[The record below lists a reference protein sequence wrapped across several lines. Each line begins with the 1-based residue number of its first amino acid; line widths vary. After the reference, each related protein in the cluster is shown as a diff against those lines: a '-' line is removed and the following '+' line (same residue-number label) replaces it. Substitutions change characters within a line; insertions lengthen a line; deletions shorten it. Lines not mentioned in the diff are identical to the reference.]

1 MPTGS
6 PKLRFVTLNLAH
18 GRRLH
23 AHQALLTPRLLA
35 RNLERVAS
43 SLRPLGADVVALQ
56 EADGP
61 SSWSGNFDHVATL
74 AELTDLETFF
84 RGDHNPFKLG
94 RLRLASGTALL
105 ARHPLIA
112 PASVPFASSW
122 RDTKGFV
129 VASVKVPEWRGGEID
144 VVSVHLDFLRPTHRR
159 RQIDHLAE
167 FLAGRDRP
175 LVLLGDLN
183 CCFASEPRTMNL
195 LSTQLGL
202 RAHEPHGAGATFPSR
217 RPRRRL
223 DWILISPELRFKTY
237 RTMPVPLSDHLGV
250 VADITAA

>member
-1 MPTGS
+1 MPTLP

-23 AHQALLTPRLLA
+23 PHQALLTPRSLA
-35 RNLERVAS
+35 RNLERVAA

-61 SSWSGNFDHVATL
+61 STWSGNFDHVATL
-74 AELTDLETFF
+74 SELTELDTFF
-84 RGDHNPFKLG
+84 RGEHNPFNLG

-112 PASVPFASSW
+112 PASVPFAASW

-129 VASVKVPEWRGGEID
+129 VASVKVPEWGGAEVD
-144 VVSVHLDFLRPTHRR
+144 VASVHLDFLRPTHRR
-159 RQIDHLAE
+159 RQIVQLAE
-167 FLAGRDRP
+167 FLAGRNRP

-183 CCFASEPRTMNL
+183 CCFASEPRTMSL
-195 LSTQLGL
+195 ISSKLGL
-202 RAHEPHGAGATFPSR
+202 RAHDPHASVPTFPSR
-217 RPRRRL
+217 RPRRCL
-223 DWILISPELRFKTY
+223 DWILISPELKFRHY
-237 RTMPVPLSDHLGV
+237 RTLPVPLSDHLGV
-250 VADITAA
+250 VADIIAA